1 MAIKTHSLLRIFLS
15 SPNETRDLG
24 LVQMVER
31 GGNNNTGEGVKGKK
45 ARTVS
50 DDVGGKSVSEKSRS
64 TGGKCV
70 DENSTGVKPGPTRTS
85 NNPFEVSRSENP

>member
-1 MAIKTHSLLRIFLS
+1 MIRPIRVDHTNLFKWLLKLIHFLEFLLS

-64 TGGKCV
+64 RWKMCG
-70 DENSTGVKPGPTRTS
+70 
-85 NNPFEVSRSENP
+85 